1 MPTAICPHCH
11 QPHPVGAAFCPTT
24 GQALVVAQP
33 AIAAAPVPV
42 APAATPWGSTPPGPQ
57 ALAPQGYGG
66 VKHSY
71 PLAIQQASLGTAI
84 GLLMKTLP
92 YAGVRFGINIVVTI
106 ATIIFWVIAL
116 AGGAFL
122 GAKVTP
128 ILGWIWI
135 IGWLIA
141 FGFIWRLFLRYF
153 LYLLKAGHIA
163 FLTKLITKGQ
173 IGNGQA
179 GMFAYGKRIVTQR
192 FAEVN
197 VLFAVDILVEGVV
210 RAFNRTLDFITGLI
224 PIPAL
229 QQLMVL
235 VKAVI
240 FAATTYIDETI

>member
-11 QPHPVGAAFCPTT
+11 QPHPAGSAFCPTT
-24 GQALVVAQP
+24 GQALVVAQ
-33 AIAAAPVPV
+33 
-42 APAATPWGSTPPGPQ
+42 PGPQ

-106 ATIIFWVIAL
+106 ATIIFWVSAL

-128 ILGWIWI
+128 NLGWIWI

-141 FGFIWRLFLRYF
+141 FGFIWRLFLRY
-153 LYLLKAGHIA
+153 
-163 FLTKLITKGQ
+163 
-173 IGNGQA
+173 
-179 GMFAYGKRIVTQR
+179 
-192 FAEVN
+192 
-197 VLFAVDILVEGVV
+197 
-210 RAFNRTLDFITGLI
+210 
-224 PIPAL
+224 
-229 QQLMVL
+229 
-235 VKAVI
+235 
-240 FAATTYIDETI
+240 